1 MSKAK
6 TRTSLTKQTNNKVVG
21 KSGEIVAKR
30 FANLTFNSPSKFK
43 ERVDEYFDIYCA
55 PVPLLHPVTNEPIYN
70 KDGSPATKQAT
81 PTQGGLA
88 RFLGF
93 VSRQSL
99 YDYENKPLYAA
110 CVKYART
117 RLSEY
122 LESQAVHGKNP
133 SGAIFL
139 LNNLRDGWRDS
150 KQIEHIDSAP
160 KVAIVQF
167 VSAKVDNIKNSPQK
181 QKTIDVQAVSSSDN

>member
-1 MSKAK
+1 MSVKK
-6 TRTSLTKQTNNKVVG
+6 ERTSLTKQANNKVIG
-21 KSGEIVAKR
+21 KSGEVVAKR
-30 FANLTFNSPSKFK
+30 FANLTFNSPKQFR
-43 ERVDEYFDIYCA
+43 ERVDEYYDIYCS
-55 PVPLLHPVTNEPIYN
+55 PQPIINPQTGEQIYN
-70 KDGSPATKQAT
+70 KDGTPATKQHT

-99 YDYENKPLYAA
+99 LDYENKPLYSA

-122 LESQAVHGKNP
+122 LEAQAIHGKNP

-139 LNNLRDGWRDS
+139 LNNLRDGWRDA

-167 VSAKVDNIKNSPQK
+167 VSPSKSAPKKEKVIE
-181 QKTIDVQAVSSSDN
+181 IQAVNVE